1 MAKKKTIKSPWS
13 RVVQRLR
20 SGRLAKRP
28 LMGRPKQ
35 INPKLPSRRT
45 RNLNPVAY
53 ATLQRIMK
61 AGSRSAKP
69 FSKRMPRMQ
78 KKVNA
83 YGTGRQV

>member
-1 MAKKKTIKSPWS
+1 MAKKKSMKSPWK
-13 RVVQRLR
+13 RVMQRLR

-35 INPKLPSRRT
+35 INPELPSRRT

-53 ATLQRIMK
+53 ASLERILK

-69 FSKRMPRMQ
+69 FSRRMPRMQ